1 VVAGIAI
8 RRLRTK
14 AARAA
19 LARARRVAHQARIP
33 ALTAE
38 VESASL
44 VLHTPPGARLRE
56 KGERVRR
63 LAEVEALL
71 SSKAFAVDACR
82 DVGRRAGMVVSL
94 ARRPVLFALV
104 RELAEARPGDG
115 PRDMLVVR
123 AFGARRVNESHRV
136 RLRVE
141 VGRLRRVLR
150 T

>member
-1 VVAGIAI
+1 
-8 RRLRTK
+8 
-14 AARAA
+14 
-19 LARARRVAHQARIP
+19 
-33 ALTAE
+33 
-38 VESASL
+38 
-44 VLHTPPGARLRE
+44 LRE
-56 KGERVRR
+56 KGERV
-63 LAEVEALL
+63 LLLEEVEALL
-71 SSKAFAVDACR
+71 ASKAFVVDACR
-82 DVGRRAGMVVSL
+82 HVVRRASMVVSL